1 MVAMLE
7 GFTLTTFTNYLHET
21 FRLYPDAANAE
32 QYFDLVLIEATDLG
46 TEGQRGGSATP
57 RREPFSIVFR
67 GPRTPILPQRI
78 YRVAH
83 PEIGD
88 FELFLVPIGPDEQGM
103 RYEAVFT

>member
-1 MVAMLE
+1 MLE
-7 GFTLTTFTNYLHET
+7 RFTLATFAEHLNDT
-21 FRLYPDAANAE
+21 FHLYPESGMDLE
-32 QYFDLVLIEATDLG
+32 LVLVEAIDLS
-46 TEGQRGGSATP
+46 TEGQRSASATEP
-57 RREPFSIVFR
+57 RAPFSIVFR